1 MSSLIEK
8 IWANLFCLFFTA
20 QILSP
25 MIDGKTIYLEI
36 IVAFFNPL
44 YINWLIKNFRLKIS
58 YIVAAFSIILFFLCG
73 HADTGIKFLLIIF
86 EVTCL
91 LYMRKKQLWY
101 FFQYFIVS
109 FLFLVAQQLFL
120 LIDPSVASM
129 IGPTNIAQTVWG
141 QYATATFTSFY
152 AIFEF
157 GLPRTSGLSREA
169 GFFAS
174 YMSLLFLEEYC
185 YSQERGISISL
196 KHKIVYIVS
205 YIFSFSKVSI
215 VLLMQLFVI
224 KLRGFFKYLPYGR
237 GVLLFFL
244 LMGLLA
250 YENMDHWMAEENETF
265 IHRFGGYSSLFN
277 MDCLDFL
284 LGVDVSKIGDV
295 YAKYIEF
302 SGLNLFAGSIGFI
315 IQNGFISAVSFFVAL
330 YMLGINSLG
339 IVVLLLGT
347 ITTSPETMQNFII
360 LQYFILIRYG
370 MFRKS

>member
-1 MSSLIEK
+1 
-8 IWANLFCLFFTA
+8 
-20 QILSP
+20 
-25 MIDGKTIYLEI
+25 
-36 IVAFFNPL
+36 
-44 YINWLIKNFRLKIS
+44 
-58 YIVAAFSIILFFLCG
+58 
-73 HADTGIKFLLIIF
+73 
-86 EVTCL
+86 
-91 LYMRKKQLWY
+91 
-101 FFQYFIVS
+101 
-109 FLFLVAQQLFL
+109 
-120 LIDPSVASM
+120 
-129 IGPTNIAQTVWG
+129 
-141 QYATATFTSFY
+141 
-152 AIFEF
+152 
-157 GLPRTSGLSREA
+157 
-169 GFFAS
+169 
-174 YMSLLFLEEYC
+174 
-185 YSQERGISISL
+185 
-196 KHKIVYIVS
+196 
-205 YIFSFSKVSI
+205 
-215 VLLMQLFVI
+215 
-224 KLRGFFKYLPYGR
+224 
-237 GVLLFFL
+237 
-244 LMGLLA
+244 MGLLA